1 MAPAQAGQRFTNGGD
16 MLSLDFNNE
25 LVKAAPIAGGVAAD
39 GVARLFWGLSLN
51 EWFYVAAIAYT
62 VVQIGAKVVDKI
74 IDWKKANKE
83 IQE

>member
-1 MAPAQAGQRFTNGGD
+1 

-25 LVKAAPIAGGVAAD
+25 VVKAAPIAGVAGAD

-62 VVQIGAKVVDKI
+62 VVQIGAKVVDKM
-74 IDWKKANKE
+74 IDWKRANKE
-83 IQE
+83 

>member
-1 MAPAQAGQRFTNGGD
+1 

-25 LVKAAPIAGGVAAD
+25 VIKAAPIAGVVGAD

-83 IQE
+83 

>member
-1 MAPAQAGQRFTNGGD
+1 

-25 LVKAAPIAGGVAAD
+25 VIKAAPIAGVAGAD

-74 IDWKKANKE
+74 IDWKKVNRGDS
-83 IQE
+83 

>member
-1 MAPAQAGQRFTNGGD
+1 

-25 LVKAAPIAGGVAAD
+25 IIKAAPIAGVAGAD
-39 GVARLFWGLSLN
+39 ATARLFFGLSLN

-83 IQE
+83 

>member
-1 MAPAQAGQRFTNGGD
+1 

-25 LVKAAPIAGGVAAD
+25 LVKAAPIVGTGVVD
-39 GVARLFWGLSLN
+39 MTTRLFFGLSLN

-74 IDWKKANKE
+74 IDWKKASKE
-83 IQE
+83 MEE

>member
-1 MAPAQAGQRFTNGGD
+1 
-16 MLSLDFNNE
+16 MLQLDFNNE
-25 LVKAAPIAGGVAAD
+25 LIKAAPIAGVAGAD

-62 VVQIGAKVVDKI
+62 VVQIGAKVVDKM

-83 IQE
+83 

>member
-1 MAPAQAGQRFTNGGD
+1 

-25 LVKAAPIAGGVAAD
+25 VIKAAPIAGVAGAD

-74 IDWKKANKE
+74 LDWKREAKNVR
-83 IQE
+83 

>member
-1 MAPAQAGQRFTNGGD
+1 
-16 MLSLDFNNE
+16 MLTLDFNNE
-25 LVKAAPIAGGVAAD
+25 IIKAAPIAGVAGAD

-83 IQE
+83 

>member
-1 MAPAQAGQRFTNGGD
+1 

-25 LVKAAPIAGGVAAD
+25 IVKAAPIAGAAGVD
-39 GVARLFWGLSLN
+39 VATRYFFGLTLN

-62 VVQIGAKVVDKI
+62 VVQIGAKVVDKV

-83 IQE
+83 

>member
-1 MAPAQAGQRFTNGGD
+1 

-25 LVKAAPIAGGVAAD
+25 AIKAAPIAGVAGAD

-83 IQE
+83 

>member
-1 MAPAQAGQRFTNGGD
+1 MTTDGLNNKEDT

-25 LVKAAPIAGGVAAD
+25 VVKAAPIVGTGVAD
-39 GVARLFWGLSLN
+39 GAARLFWGLSLN

-62 VVQIGAKVVDKI
+62 VVQIGAKVVDKM

-83 IQE
+83 

>member
-1 MAPAQAGQRFTNGGD
+1 

-25 LVKAAPIAGGVAAD
+25 VIKAAPIAGVAGAD
-39 GVARLFWGLSLN
+39 GVARLFWGLSFN

-74 IDWKKANKE
+74 IDWRKANKE
-83 IQE
+83 

>member
-1 MAPAQAGQRFTNGGD
+1 
-16 MLSLDFNNE
+16 MLSIDFNNE
-25 LVKAAPIAGGVAAD
+25 VIKAAPIAGVAGAD

-74 IDWKKANKE
+74 IDWKKANRGDS
-83 IQE
+83 

>member
-1 MAPAQAGQRFTNGGD
+1 
-16 MLSLDFNNE
+16 MLELDFNNE
-25 LVKAAPIAGGVAAD
+25 FIKAAPIAGVAGAD

-74 IDWKKANKE
+74 IDWKRANKE
-83 IQE
+83 

>member
-1 MAPAQAGQRFTNGGD
+1 

-25 LVKAAPIAGGVAAD
+25 VIKAAPIAGVAGAD

-62 VVQIGAKVVDKI
+62 VVQLGAKVVDKI
-74 IDWKKANKE
+74 IDWKKANRGDS
-83 IQE
+83 

>member
-1 MAPAQAGQRFTNGGD
+1 
-16 MLSLDFNNE
+16 MLSFDFNNE
-25 LVKAAPIAGGVAAD
+25 VVKAAPIAGVAGAD

-83 IQE
+83 

>member
-1 MAPAQAGQRFTNGGD
+1 
-16 MLSLDFNNE
+16 MLSLDFNSE
-25 LVKAAPIAGGVAAD
+25 IVKAAPIAGVAGAD

-83 IQE
+83 

>member
-1 MAPAQAGQRFTNGGD
+1 

-25 LVKAAPIAGGVAAD
+25 IVKAAPIAGVAGVD

-62 VVQIGAKVVDKI
+62 VVQIGAKVVDKM

-83 IQE
+83 

>member
-1 MAPAQAGQRFTNGGD
+1 
-16 MLSLDFNNE
+16 MLSLDFNNG
-25 LVKAAPIAGGVAAD
+25 VIKAAPIAGVAGAD

-83 IQE
+83 T